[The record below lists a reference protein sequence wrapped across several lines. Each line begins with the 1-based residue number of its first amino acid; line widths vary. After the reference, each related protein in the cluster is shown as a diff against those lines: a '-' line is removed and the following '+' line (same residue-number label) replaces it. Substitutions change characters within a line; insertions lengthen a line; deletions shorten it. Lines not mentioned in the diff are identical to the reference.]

1 MAEVEQLSEEL
12 TTLKRVVQTS
22 LHRGQLSKGVHE
34 VCKAIE
40 SKQAKFVVLADDC
53 TEESYKKLVVA
64 LAKQFQ
70 IPIWKIEKGALLG
83 EWIGISKFLTKTKKI
98 KSRKCSSVAV
108 KDFAIE
114 VSEAEKQFIENK
126 IKGL

>member
-22 LHRGQLSKGVHE
+22 LHRGLLAEGT
-34 VCKAIE
+34 IE

-53 TEESYKKLVVA
+53 TEDTYKKLIVA

-70 IPIWKIEKGALLG
+70 IPVWKVEKGALLG

-98 KSRKCSSVAV
+98 KSRKCSSVAL

-114 VSEAEKQFIENK
+114 VSENEKQFVEDK

>member
-70 IPIWKIEKGALLG
+70 IPIWRIEKGALLG

>member
-53 TEESYKKLVVA
+53 NEESYKKLVVA

-70 IPIWKIEKGALLG
+70 IPVWKVEKGALLG

-108 KDFAIE
+108 RDFAIE
-114 VSEAEKQFIENK
+114 VSEAEKQFVEDK

>member
-1 MAEVEQLSEEL
+1 M
-12 TTLKRVVQTS
+12 
-22 LHRGQLSKGVHE
+22 
-34 VCKAIE
+34 
-40 SKQAKFVVLADDC
+40 LADDC
-53 TEESYKKLVVA
+53 TEETYKKLIVA

-70 IPIWKIEKGALLG
+70 IPVWRVEKGALLG

-98 KSRKCSSVAV
+98 KSRKCSSLAV

-114 VSEAEKQFIENK
+114 VSEAEKQFIEDK

>member
-40 SKQAKFVVLADDC
+40 SKQAKFVVMADDC
-53 TEESYKKLVVA
+53 TEETYKKLVVA

-70 IPIWKIEKGALLG
+70 IPVWRVEKGALLG

-98 KSRKCSSVAV
+98 KSRKCSSLAV

-114 VSEAEKQFIENK
+114 VSEAEKEFIEGK